1 MTSAGIQPQTIRYG
15 KYIFAKDF
23 IGSLLRWHRVPS
35 QRLMVEEF
43 RQQYQEAFHF
53 RSLKT
58 PRSLEVFQYDAWT
71 AEQELMPTELSA
83 EKIPEAYVLVIPY
96 GRVVGRHGTVDVPK
110 VDTRLLEF
118 EYPPKNLRGFAQQV
132 SYGKL
137 NPRYW
142 KYVALNSF
150 RQRFV
155 PRLVRCPGR
164 VAVLNRAGSHN
175 YYHWCTEILPR
186 LWMLIESGEQVDWYV
201 LDCYATWQRESLA
214 AMDIPLEKIIQPHAT
229 LHIEA
234 DELIVPSIESR
245 QVMKQMATEI
255 AGRLGV
261 DVTNRNERGRYIFI
275 ERVNSR
281 KLENSNEFFAWRR
294 RYGFEDYQLEK
305 MSLSD
310 QIKLFSEAEIILGAH
325 GAGLTNILYCHPGT
339 QIVEL
344 LSQKNNR
351 LCYPA
356 LSRMCGL
363 RHVLIRARQSARRQD
378 MIVPMQA
385 LEQVLTKATA

>member
-15 KYIFAKDF
+15 KYIFAKDS
-23 IGSLLRWHRVPS
+23 IGSLRRWHRVPS

-43 RQQYQEAFHF
+43 RQQYQGKFDF

-71 AEQELMPTELSA
+71 AESELVPTELSA
-83 EKIPEAYVLVIPY
+83 EKIPEAYILVIPY
-96 GRVVGRHGTVDVPK
+96 GRVVGRHGTVDVPT

-118 EYPPKNLRGFAQQV
+118 EYPPKNMQGFAQQV

-142 KYVALNSF
+142 KYVVLNNF

-155 PRLVRCPGR
+155 PRLIRCPGR

-245 QVMKQMATEI
+245 QVIRQMATGL

-261 DVTNRNERGRYIFI
+261 DVANRNKRGRYIFI
-275 ERVNSR
+275 ERANSR
-281 KLENSNEFFAWRR
+281 KAKNSNEFFACRR

-339 QIVEL
+339 QIIEL
-344 LSQKNNR
+344 LSQRNNR

-356 LSRMCGL
+356 LKQNR
-363 RHVLIRARQSARRQD
+363 
-378 MIVPMQA
+378 
-385 LEQVLTKATA
+385 